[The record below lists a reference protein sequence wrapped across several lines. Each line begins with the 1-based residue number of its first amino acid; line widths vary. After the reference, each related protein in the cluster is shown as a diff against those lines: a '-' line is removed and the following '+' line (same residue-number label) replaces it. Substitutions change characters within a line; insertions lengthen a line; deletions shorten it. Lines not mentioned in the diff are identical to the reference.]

1 LTCFASSTDYVKTEI
16 KAFGGDPSRVTLAGQ
31 SSGAELIKTLL
42 VTPSATS
49 LFARAI
55 LQSAP
60 LDSHDHTIAVGN
72 KIGALAASNLDCT
85 TAACLI
91 SASVTTILDAQA
103 VTLYAVQGDTDYSVR
118 VTESPLRPVVDGKL
132 VTREF
137 RTVVASG
144 QALDGPTKPLIFTTM
159 EDENAQ
165 FLTQL

>member
-1 LTCFASSTDYVKTEI
+1 MPSTDYVKTEI
-16 KAFGGDPSRVTLAGQ
+16 KAFGGDPSSVTLAGQ

-60 LDSHDHTIAVGN
+60 LDSHDQTIAVAN
-72 KIGALAASNLDCT
+72 KIGQVAAYNLDCN
-85 TAACLI
+85 TAACFQA
-91 SASVTTILDAQA
+91 ASVADILDAQYNTNL
-103 VTLYAVQGDTDYSVR
+103 VVKGNPEYSVR
-118 VTESPLRPVVDGKL
+118 FPESWLRPVVDGKL

-144 QALDGPTKPLIFTTM
+144 QALEGPSKPLIFTTM
-159 EDENAQ
+159 KDENAQ
-165 FLTQL
+165 AISQL